1 MATTLVLEKKNLSSN
16 GLWDLSL
23 KRYSSTGY
31 LLDEITVNSGQPWN
45 QVFQRAG
52 AGLPGNFAPIEEGEW
67 SLGPLEWAGAPGNLN
82 ASWGPGLGPT
92 WVGIEKGPNNHSR
105 RADFGIHLDANRSTS
120 PGSAGCVVVKN
131 LEDLQHVIRWFED
144 SQYGPPNRLLVNWR
158 LGSVNTDKVDNVKTV
173 QYKHYK
179 VFANLDKDGK
189 PKISVFDGNKKA
201 QSSLVKIFA
210 NMGTEGMKLSV
221 ILNNKDIDW
230 TSVTLDIV
238 TKE

>member
-52 AGLPGNFAPIEEGEW
+52 AGLPGNYAPIEEGEW
-67 SLGPLEWAGAPGNLN
+67 TLGSLEWAGAPGNLN

-92 WVGIEKGPNNHSR
+92 WVSIERGPNNQSR

-120 PGSAGCVVVKN
+120 PGSAGCVVAKN
-131 LEDLQHVIRWFED
+131 LEDLQHIIRWFED
-144 SQYGPPNRLLVNWR
+144 TQYGAPNRLIVNWK
-158 LGSVNTDKVDNVKTV
+158 LGTVNTVKAENVKAVT
-173 QYKHYK
+173 YKHYK
-179 VFANLDKDGK
+179 VFANMKDGNQ
-189 PKISVFDGNKKA
+189 KITVYDGDKKS
-201 QSSLVKIFA
+201 QTSLVKIFA
-210 NMGTEGMKLSV
+210 NSGTEGMKLGVV
-221 ILNNKDIDW
+221 INNKDIDW
-230 TSVTLDIV
+230 TSVTLDVV